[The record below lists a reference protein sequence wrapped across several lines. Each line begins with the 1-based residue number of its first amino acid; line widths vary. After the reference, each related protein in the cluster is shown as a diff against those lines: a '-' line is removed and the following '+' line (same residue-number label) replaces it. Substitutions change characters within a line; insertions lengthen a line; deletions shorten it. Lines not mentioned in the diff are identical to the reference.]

1 MPTEYTTV
9 SGDLNAPVIHSDFHM
24 PDAKAAKAFAAAVAG
39 AGLFYQYCASWGNVA
54 KNIRT
59 VNDLME
65 ASGFPEVVTLDYFE
79 KVMQAQHGKCFIER
93 LAEVIAEKLDGSYR
107 QLEKVQFSEDAFAL
121 QIAMDAPYLQG
132 VMREFDTGLSFRLRL
147 FHGAVMRKVHDL
159 PSKASMPVKQA
170 KVWGK
175 PRQR

>member
-1 MPTEYTTV
+1 MEALMPTGYTII
-9 SGDLNAPVIHSDFHM
+9 SGDFHF
-24 PDAKAAKAFAAAVAG
+24 PDPKAEKAFNAAVAN
-39 AGLFYQYCASWGNVA
+39 AALFYQYCAPWGNVA

-59 VNDLME
+59 VNDLMA
-65 ASGFPEVVTLDYFE
+65 ASGFPEVITLDYFE

-93 LAEVIAEKLDGSYR
+93 LVEVIAEKLDDSYR

-170 KVWGK
+170 KMGYKV
-175 PRQR
+175 RQR